1 MPSLPTG
8 HPSLLPYLVVA
19 DAHAA
24 IDFYVRAFGAR
35 EAFRLDDKE
44 GRIGHAELDLGTGRL
59 MLASPY
65 PEMGALPPAPGQPS
79 PIALTLYVLDVDQV
93 VATASALGAEILS
106 PPEDQFYGDRVARL
120 RDPSGHHWN
129 LHQVNETLSPEEM
142 QRRFDSL

>member
-1 MPSLPTG
+1 MPSLPTE
-8 HPSLLPYLVVA
+8 HPTLLPYLVVA

-24 IDFYVRAFGAR
+24 IDFYVRAFGAK
-35 EAFRLDDKE
+35 EAFRLDDKD

-65 PEMGALPPAPGQPS
+65 PEMGALPPAPDQPS

-93 VATASALGAEILS
+93 TDRAVALGATLLS

-129 LHQVNETLSPEEM
+129 LHEVKETLSPEEM
-142 QRRFDSL
+142 QRLFDAM